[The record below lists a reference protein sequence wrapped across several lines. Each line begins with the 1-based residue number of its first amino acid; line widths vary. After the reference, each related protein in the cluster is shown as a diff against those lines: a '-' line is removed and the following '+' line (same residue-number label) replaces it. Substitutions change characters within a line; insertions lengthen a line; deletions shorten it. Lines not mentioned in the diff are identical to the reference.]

1 LLLKPYSV
9 KKSLI
14 YNNFSKYCLKVI
26 CIFFGVTIEK
36 NKGELI
42 VKFIS
47 AVLVSL
53 FFVTAGCQQT
63 CSPVSGDPEVIHG
76 IQNKSKA
83 VILYY
88 SRTGD
93 TRVVAGTIR
102 EALDCDLQEIKDLKD
117 RSGLKGFFGGM
128 KDVSKKVKAEI
139 KPETL
144 NLDDYALIFLC
155 SPVWGMQF
163 APAITT
169 FMSTMDFKDKKIVL
183 VAVARMNMKAEKLEE
198 MNKEIGS
205 KGGEVVKDFV
215 VKTWFQSPEKIKEQ
229 TKEHIKDI
237 TDLQSK

>member
-1 LLLKPYSV
+1 M
-9 KKSLI
+9 

-102 EALDCDLQEIKDLKD
+102 ETLDCDLQEIKDLKD

-139 KPETL
+139 KPEEL
-144 NLDDYALIFLC
+144 NLDSYDLIVIC
-155 SPVWGMQF
+155 SPTWGMQF
-163 APAITT
+163 TPAITT
-169 FMSTMDFKDKKIVL
+169 FMSTMDYKDKKVVL
-183 VAVARMNMKAEKLEE
+183 GAVARMDMKKENLDA
-198 MNKEIGS
+198 MSKEIRS

-215 VKTWFQSPEKIKEQ
+215 IKTWFKSSEEIQAQ
-229 TKEHIKDI
+229 TQEHIKDI
-237 TDLQSK
+237 SDVQSK